1 MTCQHGWQKT
11 IVSIDKFNKT
21 IGNIVCWITIPLI
34 LGMVYEVLA
43 RKLFL
48 APTIWAYDM
57 SRFLYGAL
65 FMLGAGYAL
74 SKGVHIRA
82 DFLYRNFK
90 TKTQGKI
97 DFWLYL
103 LFYFPGLIVFLYMT
117 TIFVQ
122 ESIMRNE
129 RGMDTT
135 WMPYMWPIKSCLWF
149 GIIFLLIQGVSE
161 LFKSY
166 YAMTKGRWPWTRMI
180 SHLIDPAIL
189 GFILIGVMLFAIF
202 IGFPISFTLIFL
214 GFVFGYL
221 GFGKLVFYLMTL
233 QFSMVMT
240 EQTLAAVP
248 LFVFMGIMMEQAG
261 LMERLF
267 SAFQMMLA
275 KVRGSLYY
283 AVLFVSVIF
292 AAATGIVGASVTILG
307 IMAAKSMNKSGYD
320 VKLAAGT
327 ITAGGTLGILI
338 PPSIMLVVMGPI
350 MEIPVTDLFAA
361 AILPGILL
369 ACLYAAYTTVRC
381 IINPKLGP
389 TVPEELRAKSM
400 KDVWIENF
408 FLD

>member
-1 MTCQHGWQKT
+1 MTDKPTNLDISDEMIAERRGGPGKMPNDMPNWMAKT

-135 WMPYMWPIKSCLWF
+135 WMPFMWPIKSCLWF
-149 GIIFLLIQGVSE
+149 GIIFLLVQGISE

-166 YAMTKGRWPWTRMI
+166 YAMTKGRWP
-180 SHLIDPAIL
+180 
-189 GFILIGVMLFAIF
+189 G
-202 IGFPISFTLIFL
+202 
-214 GFVFGYL
+214 
-221 GFGKLVFYLMTL
+221 
-233 QFSMVMT
+233 Q
-240 EQTLAAVP
+240 E
-248 LFVFMGIMMEQAG
+248 
-261 LMERLF
+261 
-267 SAFQMMLA
+267 
-275 KVRGSLYY
+275 
-283 AVLFVSVIF
+283 
-292 AAATGIVGASVTILG
+292 
-307 IMAAKSMNKSGYD
+307 
-320 VKLAAGT
+320 
-327 ITAGGTLGILI
+327 
-338 PPSIMLVVMGPI
+338 
-350 MEIPVTDLFAA
+350 
-361 AILPGILL
+361 
-369 ACLYAAYTTVRC
+369 
-381 IINPKLGP
+381 
-389 TVPEELRAKSM
+389 
-400 KDVWIENF
+400 
-408 FLD
+408 